1 MEKNIHSYEISLP
14 GCAEPIIFETGWKAK
29 QANGSI
35 WIKQGGTVVLVTAVA
50 GKAPEA
56 YQDFF
61 PLTVNYVEKMYSV
74 GKIPG
79 GYVKRETKPSDR
91 ETLISRLIDR
101 PLRPLFDDGF
111 RNETQVVAT
120 VLSADGIGLPDILA
134 LNAASAA
141 LMISDI
147 PFSMAVG
154 GVRIGKLNGELIVN
168 PPVELHEK
176 LSMNIVVAGTK
187 DAIAMVEAGMNGV
200 TEEEVIE
207 ALEYGHEQIK
217 KLVEVQE
224 RMAAEIGKPQMEYTD
239 FSLPKDLVQE
249 AYEKFGAAF
258 KDAFAVKGKLESYEA
273 IDKVKEDYLAYVLET
288 RGEDEFEANKGI
300 YKDIAKEVEK
310 IVFRNSLVKTHKRA
324 DGRALDEI
332 RPIDIEVG
340 VLPMAHGSALF
351 TRGET
356 QALVVATLGSKND
369 SQTLESIEGVS
380 SKSFM
385 LQYNF
390 PPFSVGEVGRIG
402 APGRRE
408 IGHGALAER
417 ALSAVVPN
425 DSSFPYTVRVVSE
438 ILESNGSSSMATVC
452 GGALSMMDAGLQ
464 ITAPVAGVAMGLV
477 MEEDGDYVV
486 LTDIMGLED
495 HLGDMDFKVAGTE
508 TGITALQMDIKIK
521 GLSKEILTKAL
532 AQAKEGRLFILNK
545 YKEVLPEPR
554 KDLNPNAPRV
564 FTMNI
569 NPDKTGA
576 LIGPQGKNIKAI
588 VEATGASIDILD
600 GGIVNIFGKNQ
611 STIDNAVNMIEATIA
626 EAVVGKTYT
635 ATVKKVMEYGAFVEI
650 LPGLEGLLHVSQY
663 AHERIPSIADYLKVG
678 DKVDVMYMGKDR
690 NGRMELSRKALLP
703 KPEKPE
709 KPEKA
714 EKQEKP
720 EENA

>member
-1 MEKNIHSYEISLP
+1 
-14 GCAEPIIFETGWKAK
+14 
-29 QANGSI
+29 
-35 WIKQGGTVVLVTAVA
+35 
-50 GKAPEA
+50 
-56 YQDFF
+56 
-61 PLTVNYVEKMYSV
+61 
-74 GKIPG
+74 
-79 GYVKRETKPSDR
+79 
-91 ETLISRLIDR
+91 
-101 PLRPLFDDGF
+101 
-111 RNETQVVAT
+111 
-120 VLSADGIGLPDILA
+120 
-134 LNAASAA
+134 
-141 LMISDI
+141 
-147 PFSMAVG
+147 
-154 GVRIGKLNGELIVN
+154 
-168 PPVELHEK
+168 
-176 LSMNIVVAGTK
+176 
-187 DAIAMVEAGMNGV
+187 
-200 TEEEVIE
+200 
-207 ALEYGHEQIK
+207 
-217 KLVEVQE
+217 
-224 RMAAEIGKPQMEYTD
+224 MEYTD

-249 AYEKFGAAF
+249 AYDKFGAAF

-273 IDKVKEDYLAYVLET
+273 IDKVKEEYLAYVLET

-380 SKSFM
+380 NKSFM

-477 MEEDGDYVV
+477 MEDDGDYVI

-611 STIDNAVNMIEATIA
+611 ATIDNAVNMIEATIA

-703 KPEKPE
+703 KPEK
-709 KPEKA
+709 A
-714 EKQEKP
+714 EKQDKP

>member
-61 PLTVNYVEKMYSV
+61 PLTVNYAEKMYSV

-101 PLRPLFDDGF
+101 PLRPLFDDGY

-120 VLSADGIGLPDILA
+120 VLSADGNGLPDILA

-154 GVRIGKLNGELIVN
+154 GVRIGKLNGELLVN

-176 LSMNIVVAGTK
+176 LDMNIVVAGTK

-224 RMAAEIGKPQMEYTD
+224 RMASEIGKPQMEYTD
-239 FSLPKDLVQE
+239 FSLPKDLVQQ
-249 AYEKFGAAF
+249 AYDKFGEAF

-273 IDKVKEDYLAYVLET
+273 IDKVKEDYLAYVVET
-288 RGEDEFEANKGI
+288 YGEDEYEANKGI

-356 QALVVATLGSKND
+356 QALVVATLGSKSD

-477 MEEDGDYVV
+477 MEDDGDYVV

-532 AQAKEGRLFILNK
+532 SQAKEGRLFILNK
-545 YKEVLPEPR
+545 YKEVLAEPR
-554 KDLNPNAPRV
+554 KELNPNAPRV
-564 FTMNI
+564 FVMNI

-600 GGIVNIFGKNQ
+600 GGVVNIFGKNQ
-611 STIDNAVNMIEATIA
+611 QVIENAVNMIEATIA

-709 KPEKA
+709 KSEKT
-714 EKQEKP
+714 
-720 EENA
+720 EEN